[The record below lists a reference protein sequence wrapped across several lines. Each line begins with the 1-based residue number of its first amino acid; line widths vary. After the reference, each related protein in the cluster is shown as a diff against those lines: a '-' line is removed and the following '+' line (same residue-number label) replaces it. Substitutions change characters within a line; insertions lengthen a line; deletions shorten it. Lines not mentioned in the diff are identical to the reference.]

1 MDGGGYQYALG
12 YVPKQES
19 HPMVV
24 SHWVGVKYEMT
35 ALRDEMLDRYPE
47 ATYVVLRRYV
57 GTPEIVDG

>member
-1 MDGGGYQYALG
+1 
-12 YVPKQES
+12 
-19 HPMVV
+19 MVV